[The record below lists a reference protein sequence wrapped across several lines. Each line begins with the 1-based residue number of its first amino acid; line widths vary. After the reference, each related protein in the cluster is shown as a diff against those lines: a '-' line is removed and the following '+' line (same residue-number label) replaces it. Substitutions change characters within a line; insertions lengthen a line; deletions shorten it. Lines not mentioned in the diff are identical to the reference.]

1 MKNFITKEGLKK
13 LKEELNILKKKKRQE
28 IAKRIGEAKEMGDLS
43 ENAEYAEAKEA
54 QSLNE
59 QQIAE
64 LEQTIRETALIEE
77 TRNKTANETTI
88 VQIGSTVTVKN
99 NGQTKCFTIVGS
111 SEANPSQG
119 KVSNES
125 PLGAAFLNHKIGD
138 DIEVKTPG
146 GTVKYKIIKI
156 E

>member
-13 LKEELNILKKKKRQE
+13 LKEELNILKRKKRQE

-64 LEQTIRETALIEE
+64 LEQTIRETALIDE
-77 TRNKTANETTI
+77 TRNKTTI

-99 NGQTKCFTIVGS
+99 NDQTKCFTIVGS